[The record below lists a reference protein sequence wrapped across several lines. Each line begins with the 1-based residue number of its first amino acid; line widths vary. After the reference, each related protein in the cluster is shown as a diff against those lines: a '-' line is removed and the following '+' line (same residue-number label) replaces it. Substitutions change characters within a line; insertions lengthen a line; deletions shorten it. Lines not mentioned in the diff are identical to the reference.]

1 MFEYLIVFIVLRR
14 RSKSDVINLARLK
27 SGQMNRRLAV
37 QSDYGATV
45 ILKSFA
51 STIFQIFVKLVTQNL
66 FFGYICKGSFFQ
78 RVSQEL

>member
-27 SGQMNRRLAV
+27 SCQMNGRLAV
-37 QSDYGATV
+37 QSNYGATV

-51 STIFQIFVKLVTQNL
+51 STILFQILVNISNTKVIFWFRL
-66 FFGYICKGSFFQ
+66 
-78 RVSQEL
+78 

>member
-37 QSDYGATV
+37 QSNYGATV
-45 ILKSFA
+45 ILKSVEL
-51 STIFQIFVKLVTQNL
+51 TIFQILVNISNTKVVFWFCL
-66 FFGYICKGSFFQ
+66 
-78 RVSQEL
+78 

>member
-37 QSDYGATV
+37 QSNYGATV
-45 ILKSFA
+45 ILNNISNIRK
-51 STIFQIFVKLVTQNL
+51 
-66 FFGYICKGSFFQ
+66 Y
-78 RVSQEL
+78 